1 MTSCF
6 IESFDVILKYF
17 YQEDAREAA
26 KDEEERIQIIMEVSD
41 SDFHKWTGKCFL
53 FQSWCSI

>member
-41 SDFHKWTGKCFL
+41 SDFHK
-53 FQSWCSI
+53 

>member
-1 MTSCF
+1 M
-6 IESFDVILKYF
+6 IWNYL

-41 SDFHKWTGKCFL
+41 VSDWTGKL
-53 FQSWCSI
+53 FVLFISLYSL